1 MAPSL
6 GEFGAELA
14 AVDATDD
21 PDTFLFHGHEF
32 VLPAKVSS
40 LPALRFAYNA
50 QQVTALENQA
60 RASLQRARTEAAREE
75 AARQMAEVQLAANAG
90 LYTYLRD
97 VLAGPGEW
105 ERFET
110 VAAEFGA
117 DEQELLDVAQK
128 IMAAVAARPTRRS
141 SGSPA
146 GPSSTGDGST
156 GDSAS
161 PSSPEVEEPVRSV
174 MGRARPV
181 VVTEAGSTPETFTE
195 LDLARAEILEESASI
210 AELVRSGG

>member
-1 MAPSL
+1 MASL

-14 AVDATDD
+14 AVDGADD

-32 VLPAKVSS
+32 ALPGKISS
-40 LPALRFAYNA
+40 LPALRFAFNA
-50 QQVTALENQA
+50 KQVIAAEAQA
-60 RASLQRARTEAAREE
+60 NAAYQRARTPEAR
-75 AARQMAEVQLAANAG
+75 AAAERQMAEVQLIANAG

-97 VLAGPGEW
+97 VLANPGDW
-105 ERFET
+105 ERFEA

-117 DEQELLDVAQK
+117 DEEELMDVAQK

-156 GDSAS
+156 GGSAS
-161 PSSPEVEEPVRSV
+161 PNSLEEEGPVQ
-174 MGRARPV
+174 
-181 VVTEAGSTPETFTE
+181 VVTEQETAPEGFTE
-195 LDLARAEILEESASI
+195 LELARAEILADSQTV